1 MKSIDPKD
9 LIIHVNQCPPP
20 SKAGDVVAIDTE
32 FFHMQKSRLHRPHG
46 DFAGI
51 GCTYD
56 GKEVW
61 ILTSNGIEDES
72 TFPSFMW
79 ALDEA
84 LHVFHNSKFD
94 IGQIRRYCSYP
105 DRKLLWDTLTVEQIL
120 YAGWFSAGEF
130 SLADLS
136 RRHLDLYMDKS
147 VREQFENE
155 ESDTMSREQIEYL
168 AVDVVT
174 TWLVQQ
180 AQAKKA
186 DKNDLN
192 VWYNIDRCAI
202 YSLLKTNGMMLD
214 VDKWRAL
221 AEFNRNEAE
230 KIAQKY
236 EGINL
241 GSWQQVKK
249 ELLNQGYEVDSTN
262 EKALNVI
269 ANECEFTRDVL
280 EYRGRT
286 KAAGT
291 YGEKW
296 VDEFVEPDGRIYS
309 NFYVNGAACLPAGE
323 LVLTSLGYV
332 PTEKVKIGTYVISH
346 NGIPQ
351 KVIDVFPNQVS
362 TILRVDTYGGMRL
375 RCSENHP
382 FLVER
387 HGAVG
392 WVEAR
397 DLESSDKVFIQKSL
411 YGMEQWKVIPEW
423 EDFSVSTWGRV
434 LNNKTNNILTQYPK
448 GKWGYLKVQLYRNG
462 SQKRGADRKDF
473 PVHRLVALVFYGK
486 SDLEVCHKNGISWDN
501 SVLNLYYGTTQENRR
516 DGIRHGSIL
525 QRNIKQIAVT
535 PEMVEYIRS
544 TPYKRGN
551 DTRMSKELGISRE
564 YVEDIRKYE
573 RMKDYDIEDKK
584 VEFYKEKIHSVVWD
598 GKEMVYGI
606 TVENDHSHVTGG
618 IITHNT
624 GRLSSSEPNVEN
636 IPVRDGNQF
645 RECFIAQP
653 GYVLVDADFSA
664 QEPRVWSYISGDCD
678 MQQIFR
684 DKRDI
689 YIYFA
694 KEGFG
699 WDIDKK
705 DPRRSKRMKPTV
717 LGAIFGLTKYGL
729 LQKDQIPLEEG
740 EELLNA
746 FWKVFKRSKVYK
758 DEIQKTRDYVQTVY
772 GRKYWLNPYQFGYQN
787 NTLNSPVQGTAADIT
802 KISGYKFQREVEKA
816 GYSEFVFII
825 NYIHDEILVE
835 CREDLKE
842 WTMETLKKVM
852 MKVAEKTHD
861 GVPADVEVKSGYSW
875 ADAH

>member
-1 MKSIDPKD
+1 MKSINPQD

-20 SKAGDVVAIDTE
+20 SEAGDVCAIDTE
-32 FFHMQKSRLHRPHG
+32 FFRMDERRLHRPHG
-46 DFAGI
+46 DFAGM
-51 GCTYD
+51 GVTLD

-61 ILTSNGIEDES
+61 II
-72 TFPSFMW
+72 
-79 ALDEA
+79 LDKDFISPVMA
-84 LHVFHNSKFD
+84 CIGDTLHVYHNAKFD
-94 IGQIRRYCSYP
+94 IGQIRRYCDYP
-105 DRKLLWDTLTVEQIL
+105 DRKLLWDTQIVEQIM
-120 YAGWFSAGEF
+120 YAGWYSAGEF

-147 VREQFENE
+147 VREQFEDYE
-155 ESDTMSREQIEYL
+155 ADTMSREQIEYL

-214 VDKWRAL
+214 VDKWKAL
-221 AEFNRNEAE
+221 AEFNRSEAE
-230 KIAQKY
+230 KITQKY
-236 EGINL
+236 ADYNWNENHPKKDYFEQFINPKIKRENKIGINL
-241 GSWQQVKK
+241 SSWQQVREILKR
-249 ELLNQGYEVDSTN
+249 QGYDVKSTN
-262 EKALNVI
+262 EKSLNTI
-269 ANECEFTRDVL
+269 TGECEFARDVL

-296 VDEFVEPDGRIYS
+296 VDEFVELDGRIYS
-309 NFYVNGAACLPAGE
+309 NFYVNGAA
-323 LVLTSLGYV
+323 
-332 PTEKVKIGTYVISH
+332 
-346 NGIPQ
+346 
-351 KVIDVFPNQVS
+351 
-362 TILRVDTYGGMRL
+362 
-375 RCSENHP
+375 
-382 FLVER
+382 
-387 HGAVG
+387 
-392 WVEAR
+392 
-397 DLESSDKVFIQKSL
+397 
-411 YGMEQWKVIPEW
+411 
-423 EDFSVSTWGRV
+423 
-434 LNNKTNNILTQYPK
+434 
-448 GKWGYLKVQLYRNG
+448 
-462 SQKRGADRKDF
+462 
-473 PVHRLVALVFYGK
+473 
-486 SDLEVCHKNGISWDN
+486 
-501 SVLNLYYGTTQENRR
+501 
-516 DGIRHGSIL
+516 
-525 QRNIKQIAVT
+525 
-535 PEMVEYIRS
+535 
-544 TPYKRGN
+544 
-551 DTRMSKELGISRE
+551 
-564 YVEDIRKYE
+564 
-573 RMKDYDIEDKK
+573 
-584 VEFYKEKIHSVVWD
+584 
-598 GKEMVYGI
+598 
-606 TVENDHSHVTGG
+606 
-618 IITHNT
+618 T

-664 QEPRVWSYISGDCD
+664 QEPRVWSYISGDCE

-746 FWKVFKRSKVYK
+746 FWKVFKRSKQYK

-787 NTLNSPVQGTAADIT
+787 NCLNSPVQGTAADIT

-816 GYSEFVFII
+816 GYSEYIWII

-835 CREDLKE
+835 CREDLFE
-842 WTMETLKKVM
+842 WTRNTLQRVM
-852 MKVAEKTHD
+852 KSVAEKTHD
-861 GVPADVEVKSGYSW
+861 GVPAEIEVTEKLVRNW
-875 ADAH
+875 AEAH

>member
-1 MKSIDPKD
+1 MKTINPED
-9 LIIHVNQCPPP
+9 LIIKQCLPPE
-20 SKAGDVVAIDTE
+20 SKVGDIVSIDTE
-32 FFHMQKSRLHRPHG
+32 FFGMEKSRLHRPHG
-46 DFAGI
+46 KFAGM
-51 GCTYD
+51 GCSFD
-56 GKEVW
+56 GKTVY
-61 ILTSNGIEDES
+61 ICTTES
-72 TFPSFMW
+72 DIPEFMKRI
-79 ALDEA
+79 DSA
-84 LHVFHNSKFD
+84 LHVMQNSKFD
-94 IGQIRRYCSYP
+94 VGQIRRYCSYP
-105 DRKLLWDTLTVEQIL
+105 DRKLLWDTLTVEQIM

-155 ESDTMSREQIEYL
+155 ESDIMSKEQIEYL

-186 DKNDLN
+186 DENDLN

-214 VDKWRAL
+214 VEKWKAL
-221 AEFNRNEAE
+221 AEFNRSEAG
-230 KIAQKY
+230 KIAKKY

-269 ANECEFTRDVL
+269 TGECEFARDVL

-296 VDEFVEPDGRIYS
+296 VDEFVEPNGRIYS
-309 NFYVNGAACLPAGE
+309 NFYVNGAA
-323 LVLTSLGYV
+323 
-332 PTEKVKIGTYVISH
+332 
-346 NGIPQ
+346 
-351 KVIDVFPNQVS
+351 
-362 TILRVDTYGGMRL
+362 
-375 RCSENHP
+375 
-382 FLVER
+382 
-387 HGAVG
+387 
-392 WVEAR
+392 
-397 DLESSDKVFIQKSL
+397 
-411 YGMEQWKVIPEW
+411 
-423 EDFSVSTWGRV
+423 
-434 LNNKTNNILTQYPK
+434 
-448 GKWGYLKVQLYRNG
+448 
-462 SQKRGADRKDF
+462 
-473 PVHRLVALVFYGK
+473 
-486 SDLEVCHKNGISWDN
+486 
-501 SVLNLYYGTTQENRR
+501 
-516 DGIRHGSIL
+516 
-525 QRNIKQIAVT
+525 
-535 PEMVEYIRS
+535 
-544 TPYKRGN
+544 
-551 DTRMSKELGISRE
+551 
-564 YVEDIRKYE
+564 
-573 RMKDYDIEDKK
+573 
-584 VEFYKEKIHSVVWD
+584 
-598 GKEMVYGI
+598 
-606 TVENDHSHVTGG
+606 
-618 IITHNT
+618 T

-645 RECFIAQP
+645 RECFVAQP

-664 QEPRVWSYISGDCD
+664 QEPRVWSYISGDCE

-684 DKRDI
+684 DKKDI

-699 WDIDKK
+699 WDLDKK

-746 FWKVFKRSKVYK
+746 FWTVFKRSKQYK

-787 NTLNSPVQGTAADIT
+787 NCLNSPVQGTAADIT
-802 KISGYKFQREVEKA
+802 KISGYKFQMEVEKA
-816 GYSEFVFII
+816 GYSEYVFII

-835 CREDLKE
+835 CREDLVE